1 MGNSARML
9 AYLAIAAMSLDSPVK
24 AADTPLK
31 IGVLTDMSGAYADFS
46 GKGSVL
52 ATSMAVEDF
61 GGKVLGKP
69 IEIVSADHQNKA
81 DIAATIARKWYDR
94 DGVDVIVDLTNSAVA
109 IAVQDIAKERHKID
123 LVTSTTTTAV
133 TNKNCSPWGVHWSF
147 DAYALS
153 AGTVRAMVEDG
164 ANTWFFVTADYTFGH
179 NLEATATKVTKEM
192 GGKVVGHVLFPLSNS
207 DFASHMLQAQASGAQ
222 VVALATAGG
231 DTTNAIKQA
240 AEFGITKKQK
250 LAALLVF
257 ITDVHSLGLKNAQG
271 ITLTTAFYWD
281 RSDETRAW
289 SMRFFKRH
297 GAMPTQVHAGT
308 YSAVIHYLNAI
319 KAAGTKDADPVM
331 VKMRETSIN
340 DFFAKDGRIRE
351 DGRMVHDMYL
361 AQVKSPA
368 ESKRPWDYYKIVKT
382 IPGDKAFQPLSESEC
397 PLVTKK

>member
-69 IEIVSADHQNKA
+69 IEIVSSDHQNKA

-281 RSDETRAW
+281 RTDETRAW